1 MFSSSHIHCD
11 RVGSVLM
18 RGGEFPGKLGV
29 CSAEGNNL
37 IVHMI
42 FTKAH
47 LNAPKDVIEELG
59 RTWTQ
64 VHEVQFSKFSESL
77 LDAVSPQQLWGRS

>member
-11 RVGSVLM
+11 RAGSVLTSV
-18 RGGEFPGKLGV
+18 GLFPGKLGV

-37 IVHMI
+37 TVHII

-47 LNAPKDVIEELG
+47 LNAPKDLTEELG

-64 VHEVQFSKFSESL
+64 AREVQFSEFSESL
-77 LDAVSPQQLWGRS
+77 LDAGSPQQLWGLS